1 MGDVCTLQFIRV
13 PLGKKTGRGGEVEG
27 EPAGTVCAESMPEFV
42 SIGIRDDDDETKME
56 DE

>member
-1 MGDVCTLQFIRV
+1 MCTLQFIRV

-27 EPAGTVCAESMPEFV
+27 EPAGTACAESMPEFV